1 MLLFSNTFGQG
12 NPNSL
17 RRPTVV
23 FLHGFLGNSKDW
35 SSVIQQVSQTHQC
48 IAIDLPGHGY
58 SNAINAINFDHIQT
72 LIAQTLMQRG
82 ITEAVFVGYSL
93 GARVLMNIVSY
104 PNSSWQCDL
113 LGVMLEGG
121 HFGLDKD
128 QRESRYRSDQ
138 QWAKQFRDRPIEQVL
153 QSWYQ
158 QTVFSSLSDHQ
169 RQTLID
175 QRKHNRGE
183 RVAEMLEAAS
193 LAKQQNLLPQLQQ
206 SSISLHYVCGDNDMK
221 FQQLAIKSQ
230 FELSIID
237 DAGHNAHNEQPELFS
252 RQLLHYLEQV
262 G

>member
-1 MLLFSNTFGQG
+1 MLLFSSTFGQ
-12 NPNSL
+12 NNAKNCN
-17 RRPTVV
+17 RPSVV
-23 FLHGFLGNSKDW
+23 FLHGFLGCTQDW
-35 SSVIQQVSQTHQC
+35 SAVVHQVSQTHQC

-58 SNAINAINFDHIQT
+58 SSAIRAINFDHIQT
-72 LIAQTLMQRG
+72 LIAQTLMHRG

-93 GARVLMNIVSY
+93 GARILMNIVTH
-104 PNSSWQCDL
+104 PNVSWQCDFR
-113 LGVMLEGG
+113 GVMLEGG

-138 QWAKQFRDRPIEQVL
+138 LWAVQFREEPIEQVL

-158 QTVFSSLSDHQ
+158 QAVFSSLSGHQ

-175 QRKHNRGE
+175 QRKHNHGE
-183 RVAEMLEAAS
+183 RVADMLESTS

-206 SSISLHYVCGDNDMK
+206 SSISLHYVCGDKDIK
-221 FQQLAIKSQ
+221 FQQLALKSQ
-230 FELSIID
+230 LELSIIE
-237 DAGHNAHNEQPELFS
+237 DAGHNAHIEQPELFS